1 VSQKIWAS
9 EVAKLLGG
17 SLHGIDIV
25 LEGVSSLETPR
36 AASVAFINDVDA
48 QWSAEMDIQRAY
60 FVNTVPRDTRR
71 ATFVVVD
78 NPRLA
83 FARYTELIVEKT
95 NLIGIHPTALI
106 DGSSIVHPSVSI
118 GPYAIVEAGCHLAE
132 DVLVESHVVVRSG
145 TEIGKGSW
153 IRSHSVL
160 GGPGFG
166 FETDENGVAIRIHHF
181 GRVII
186 GTNVEIGSNT
196 VIARGTIDSTI
207 IGDNVK
213 IDDHVFIAHN
223 VSIGARSMIIAGT
236 EISGSVEIGEDCWIA
251 PQVTI
256 LNGVK
261 MGNRSFVG
269 LGSVVIRD
277 VPDNVVAVGNPA
289 RVIRHR

>member
-1 VSQKIWAS
+1 MSQKIRAS

-17 SLHGIDIV
+17 SLHGIDMV
-25 LEGVSSLETPR
+25 LEGVSSLETSR
-36 AASVAFINDVDA
+36 TASVAFINDVDA
-48 QWSAEMDIQRAY
+48 QWSTEMDIQRAY
-60 FVNTVPRDTRR
+60 FVTKVPRDTQR

-95 NLIGIHPTALI
+95 NFVGIHRTALI
-106 DGSSIVHPSVSI
+106 DSSSIVHPSVSI
-118 GPYAIVEAGCHLAE
+118 GPYAIIEAGCHLAE
-132 DVLVESHVVVRSG
+132 DVSVESHVVVRSG

-160 GGPGFG
+160 GGAGFG
-166 FETDENGVAIRIHHF
+166 FEIDENGVAIRIHHF

-186 GTNVEIGSNT
+186 GMNVEIGSNT

-223 VSIGARSMIIAGT
+223 VRIGARSMIIAGA
-236 EISGSVEIGEDCWIA
+236 EVSGSVEIGEDCWIA

-261 MGNRSFVG
+261 VGNRSFVG

-289 RVIRHR
+289 RVLRHR